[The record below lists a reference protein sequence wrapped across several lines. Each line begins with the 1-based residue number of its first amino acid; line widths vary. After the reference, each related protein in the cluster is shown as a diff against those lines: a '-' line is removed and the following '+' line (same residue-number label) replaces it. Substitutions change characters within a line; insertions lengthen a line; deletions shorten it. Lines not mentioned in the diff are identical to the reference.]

1 MSRPTGA
8 PPARMRDHQLA
19 AEVRETP
26 DLHRLAQ
33 LFIGMARQ
41 RATQDQR
48 RRANTDPGP
57 AEGHEVESDTQEA
70 ND

>member
-1 MSRPTGA
+1 MSRPAGV
-8 PPARMRDHQLA
+8 PPARMRDYQLA

-41 RATQDQR
+41 RATQGQR
-48 RRANTDPGP
+48 LRATTDPGS
-57 AEGHEVESDTQEA
+57 AEGRTVESDTQEA

>member
-1 MSRPTGA
+1 MSRPAGV
-8 PPARMRDHQLA
+8 PPARMRDYRLA

-41 RATQDQR
+41 RATQDKR
-48 RRANTDPGP
+48 RRAITDPGP

>member
-8 PPARMRDHQLA
+8 PPARMRDYQLA

-33 LFIGMARQ
+33 LFIGVARQ
-41 RATQDQR
+41 RATQDKR

-57 AEGHEVESDTQEA
+57 AEGHEGESDTQEA

>member
-1 MSRPTGA
+1 MSRPAGV
-8 PPARMRDHQLA
+8 PPARMRDYQLA

-41 RATQDQR
+41 RATQEKS
-48 RRANTDPGP
+48 RRAITAPGP
-57 AEGHEVESDTQEA
+57 AEGREVESDTQEA

>member
-1 MSRPTGA
+1 MSGPAGT
-8 PPARMRDHQLA
+8 PPARMRDYQLT

-41 RATQDQR
+41 RGTQDKR

>member
-1 MSRPTGA
+1 MSRPAGV
-8 PPARMRDHQLA
+8 PPARMRDYQLA

-41 RATQDQR
+41 RATQDKR
-48 RRANTDPGP
+48 RQAITDPGP
-57 AEGHEVESDTQEA
+57 AEGREVESDTQEA

>member
-1 MSRPTGA
+1 
-8 PPARMRDHQLA
+8 MRDYQLA

-41 RATQDQR
+41 RATQDKR
-48 RRANTDPGP
+48 RGANTDPGP
-57 AEGHEVESDTQEA
+57 AEGRELESDTQEA